1 MRRTKFLQDT
11 LLPAAVE
18 ATRFVRGLTIARC
31 VARRYVSFNLSRR
44 FKEDIATLVEH
55 CNRTFVNAS
64 VFLVSCGGLLVK
76 KKNTNSLRLFILRFI
91 VLKKSWPIL
100 SLLDGLF
107 PLLPVP
113 L

>member
-1 MRRTKFLQDT
+1 M
-11 LLPAAVE
+11 
-18 ATRFVRGLTIARC
+18 RC

-64 VFLVSCGGLLVK
+64 VCLVSCGGLLVK
-76 KKNTNSLRLFILRFI
+76 KTTTIPFVYLFC
-91 VLKKSWPIL
+91 VLLCSKKSWPIL

-107 PLLPVP
+107 PLLPVA